1 MLGTG
6 SQQCCRIISGEVET
20 SAADGHSPLS
30 WGHQGGAAC
39 TSPGLELLCQLRA
52 LLGCLAPSSD
62 LSAHF
67 ELSAPTKLS
76 FFLFVVTCQQYFS
89 LSILSQ
95 VHPRLAVWFGLGQ
108 CLVLEEGVRIHI
120 LACRGTLLPG
130 PDVTSLLETTLLN
143 LLPLFHCFVTCNILS
158 VFCLM
163 CSGEILNSF
172 LVKISCCKI
181 SIIDIDAIVLL
192 G

>member
-1 MLGTG
+1 MDTAHCPGGTRVEQPAHPLAWSSSVSCG
-6 SQQCCRIISGEVET
+6 HCWAAWLSPVTSQPI
-20 SAADGHSPLS
+20 LS
-30 WGHQGGAAC
+30 
-39 TSPGLELLCQLRA
+39 SQL
-52 LLGCLAPSSD
+52 PQN
-62 LSAHF
+62 F
-67 ELSAPTKLS
+67 P

-172 LVKISCCKI
+172 LVKKF
-181 SIIDIDAIVLL
+181 LL
-192 G
+192 